1 MCHAALKWRSM
12 LLRRFLAVALA
23 ASMPLAAEI
32 RSLTILHTNDVHAHL
47 MPLDN
52 HMGGFAYLASVIRQE
67 RANCTDCILLNAG
80 DLVQGTPVST
90 IYHGL
95 PVFEIGNLFG
105 YDAATLG
112 NHEFDYGWMQAR
124 KFIATAKYPIVTA
137 NLVNAKGELFTPK
150 PYVILKVNELRVAV
164 IGGMTEEL
172 HTLTNPDSMGDWR
185 TTPLV
190 EAVRKCAAELRGQA
204 DLIVLLAHIDLKEE
218 QAILE
223 SVPEVQ
229 VSVTGHIHT
238 GLTEARSHDG
248 RVLVRVRGYGVE
260 LGRLD
265 LKVDTATH
273 KLADWKWKRIPVD
286 STKAAP
292 AADVAALVDNW
303 EAQVKAVV
311 DRPLAISTRA
321 FTPREIK
328 TLMEKALREE
338 TGADF
343 VFINAG
349 GVRDILPKGQLLER
363 NVWNIMP
370 FDNLL
375 VMGTF
380 KGKDLPAVVLDGRK
394 VDPNHEYTLAVS
406 DFTAANQSTDENLRT
421 TGLEF
426 PHQIGMVRDLL
437 IDWFRKKKVIE

>member
-1 MCHAALKWRSM
+1 MAL
-12 LLRRFLAVALA
+12 VACA
-23 ASMPLAAEI
+23 PLAAEI

-52 HMGGFAYLASVIRQE
+52 HLGGFAYLASVIRQE

-90 IYHGL
+90 IFHGL
-95 PVFEIGNLFG
+95 PVFEIANLFG

-124 KFIATAKYPIVTA
+124 KFIETAKYPIVTA
-137 NLVNAKGELFTPK
+137 NLVNAKDELFTPK
-150 PYVILKVNELRVAV
+150 PYVILKVNQLRVGV

-172 HTLTNPDSMGDWR
+172 HSLTNPDSMGDWH

-204 DLIVLLAHIDLKEE
+204 DLIVLLAHIDLNEE
-218 QAILE
+218 RAILE

-238 GLTEARSHDG
+238 GITEAHSHDG
-248 RVLVRVRGYGVE
+248 RVLVRLKSYGVE
-260 LGRLD
+260 IGRLD

-286 STKAAP
+286 SSKTAP
-292 AADVAALVDNW
+292 AADVAVLVDNW
-303 EAQVKAVV
+303 EAQVKALV
-311 DRPLAISTRA
+311 DRPLAISKRE

-328 TLMEKALREE
+328 ILMEKALREE

-349 GVRDILPKGQLLER
+349 GVRDILPKGQLQER

-370 FDNLL
+370 FDNML

-380 KGKDLPAVVLDGRK
+380 KGKDLPAVVVGDRK

-406 DFTAANQSTDENLRT
+406 DFTAANQATAENLRT

>member
-12 LLRRFLAVALA
+12 SLRRYLAVALVA
-23 ASMPLAAEI
+23 CAPLAAEI

-47 MPLDN
+47 MPNDGK
-52 HMGGFAYLASVIRQE
+52 MGGFAYLASVIRQE

-95 PVFEIGNLFG
+95 PVFEIANLFG

-124 KFIATAKYPIVTA
+124 KFITIAKYPIVTA

-172 HTLTNPDSMGDWR
+172 HTLTNPSSMGDWH

-204 DLIVLLAHIDLKEE
+204 DLIVLLAHIDGNEE

-229 VSVTGHIHT
+229 VSVTGHLHT
-238 GLTEARSHDG
+238 GLTEARSHGG
-248 RVLVRVRGYGVE
+248 RVLVRVKSYGVE
-260 LGRLD
+260 LGRLN

-286 STKAAP
+286 STKTAP

-303 EAQVKAVV
+303 ETQVKALV
-311 DRPLAISTRA
+311 DRPMAISKRE

-328 TLMEKALREE
+328 SLMEKALCEE

-370 FDNLL
+370 FDNVL

-406 DFTAANQSTDENLRT
+406 DFTAANQATAENLRT

-426 PHQIGMVRDLL
+426 PHQSGLVRDLL

>member
-1 MCHAALKWRSM
+1 
-12 LLRRFLAVALA
+12 
-23 ASMPLAAEI
+23 
-32 RSLTILHTNDVHAHL
+32 
-47 MPLDN
+47 
-52 HMGGFAYLASVIRQE
+52 
-67 RANCTDCILLNAG
+67 
-80 DLVQGTPVST
+80 
-90 IYHGL
+90 
-95 PVFEIGNLFG
+95 
-105 YDAATLG
+105 
-112 NHEFDYGWMQAR
+112 MQAR
-124 KFIATAKYPIVTA
+124 KFIETARYPIVTA

-150 PYVILKVNELRVAV
+150 PYVVLKVNQLRVGV

-172 HTLTNPDSMGDWR
+172 RTLTNPSSMGDWH

-190 EAVRKCAAELRGQA
+190 EAVRKYAAELRGQT
-204 DLIVLLAHIDLKEE
+204 DLIVLLAHIDESEE

-223 SVPEVQ
+223 SVPEIQ

-238 GLTEARSHDG
+238 GLTAARSHDG
-248 RVLVRVRGYGVE
+248 RVLVRVKSYGVE

-273 KLADWKWKRIPVD
+273 KLVDWKWKRIPVD
-286 STKAAP
+286 SSKTAP
-292 AADVAALVDNW
+292 AADVAALVEKW
-303 EAQVKAVV
+303 EAQVKALV
-311 DRPLAISTRA
+311 DRPLAISRRE
-321 FTPREIK
+321 FRPLEIK
-328 TLMEKALREE
+328 TLMENALREE

-363 NVWNIMP
+363 HIWNIMP
-370 FDNLL
+370 FDDML

-380 KGKDLPAVVLDGRK
+380 KGKDLPAVVVGARK

-406 DFTAANQSTDENLRT
+406 DFTAANQATAENLRT
-421 TGLEF
+421 SGLEF

>member
-1 MCHAALKWRSM
+1 MWHAALKWRSM
-12 LLRRFLAVALA
+12 SLRRLLA
-23 ASMPLAAEI
+23 AALVLCAPLAAEI

-47 MPLDN
+47 MPNDSHL
-52 HMGGFAYLASVIRQE
+52 GGFAYLASLIRQE
-67 RANCTDCILLNAG
+67 RAHCADCILLNAG

-90 IYHGL
+90 IFHGL
-95 PVFEIGNLFG
+95 PVFEIANLFG

-124 KFIATAKYPIVTA
+124 KFIETAKYPMVTA
-137 NLVNAKGELFTPK
+137 NLANSKGELFTPK
-150 PYVILKVNELRVAV
+150 PYVVLTVNQLRVGV

-172 HTLTNPDSMGDWR
+172 HTLTNPNSMGDWH

-190 EAVRKCAAELRGQA
+190 EAVRKCAAELRGQT
-204 DLIVLLAHIDLKEE
+204 DLIVLLAHIDGDEE

-223 SVPEVQ
+223 SVPDVQ
-229 VSVTGHIHT
+229 ISVTGHLHN
-238 GLTEARSHDG
+238 GLTLARSHDG
-248 RVLVRVRGYGVE
+248 RVLVRLKSYGVE

-273 KLADWKWKRIPVD
+273 KLTDWKWKRIPVD
-286 STKAAP
+286 SSKTAP
-292 AADVAALVDNW
+292 AADVAALVDKW
-303 EAQVKAVV
+303 ETQVKALV
-311 DRPLAISTRA
+311 DRPLAISQRQ

-328 TLMEKALREE
+328 TLMEKALCEE

-349 GVRDILPKGQLLER
+349 GVRDNLPKGQLLER

-370 FDNLL
+370 FDDML

-380 KGKDLPAVVLDGRK
+380 KGKDLPAVVVGDRK

-406 DFTAANQSTDENLRT
+406 EFTAANQATAENLRT

>member
-12 LLRRFLAVALA
+12 SLRRFLAVALVA
-23 ASMPLAAEI
+23 CSPLAAEI

-47 MPLDN
+47 MPNDN
-52 HMGGFAYLASVIRQE
+52 HLGGFAYLASAIRHE

-95 PVFEIGNLFG
+95 PVYEIANLFG

-124 KFIATAKYPIVTA
+124 KFITTAKYPIVTA
-137 NLVNAKGELFTPK
+137 NLVNAGKDLFTPY
-150 PYVILKVNELRVAV
+150 PYAILKVNQLRVAV

-172 HTLTNPDSMGDWR
+172 HTLTNPNSMGDWH

-204 DLIVLLAHIDLKEE
+204 DLIVLLAHIDGNEE

-223 SVPEVQ
+223 LVPEVQ
-229 VSVTGHIHT
+229 VSVTGHLHT

-248 RVLVRVRGYGVE
+248 RVLVRVKSYGVE

-286 STKAAP
+286 STKIAP

-303 EAQVKAVV
+303 ETQVKAVV
-311 DRPLAISTRA
+311 DRPLAISKRE

-349 GVRDILPKGQLLER
+349 GVRDSLPKGQLLER
-363 NVWNIMP
+363 HVWNIMP
-370 FDNLL
+370 FDNVL

-394 VDPNHEYTLAVS
+394 VDPNREYTLAVS
-406 DFTAANQSTDENLRT
+406 DFTAANQSTAENLRT

>member
-1 MCHAALKWRSM
+1 
-12 LLRRFLAVALA
+12 
-23 ASMPLAAEI
+23 
-32 RSLTILHTNDVHAHL
+32 
-47 MPLDN
+47 
-52 HMGGFAYLASVIRQE
+52 
-67 RANCTDCILLNAG
+67 
-80 DLVQGTPVST
+80 
-90 IYHGL
+90 
-95 PVFEIGNLFG
+95 
-105 YDAATLG
+105 
-112 NHEFDYGWMQAR
+112 
-124 KFIATAKYPIVTA
+124 
-137 NLVNAKGELFTPK
+137 
-150 PYVILKVNELRVAV
+150 
-164 IGGMTEEL
+164 
-172 HTLTNPDSMGDWR
+172 MGDWH

-190 EAVRKCAAELRGQA
+190 EAVRKCAAQLRGQA
-204 DLIVLLAHIDLKEE
+204 DLIVLLAHIDGNEE

-229 VSVTGHIHT
+229 VSVTGHLHT

-248 RVLVRVRGYGVE
+248 RVLVRVKSYGVE

-273 KLADWKWKRIPVD
+273 KLADWKWKRIAVD
-286 STKAAP
+286 STKTAP

-303 EAQVKAVV
+303 ETQVKALV
-311 DRPLAISTRA
+311 DRPMAISKRE

-328 TLMEKALREE
+328 SLMEKALCEE

-370 FDNLL
+370 FDNML

-380 KGKDLPAVVLDGRK
+380 KGKDLPGAVLNGRK

-406 DFTAANQSTDENLRT
+406 DFTAANQSTAENLHT
-421 TGLEF
+421 TGLQF

>member
-1 MCHAALKWRSM
+1 MWHAALKWRCMS
-12 LLRRFLAVALA
+12 LRRFLAAALIA
-23 ASMPLAAEI
+23 CAPLAAEI

-47 MPLDN
+47 MPSDSHL
-52 HMGGFAYLASVIRQE
+52 GGFAYLASVIRQE
-67 RANCTDCILLNAG
+67 RAQCADCILLNAG

-90 IYHGL
+90 IFHGL
-95 PVFEIGNLFG
+95 PVYEVANLFG

-124 KFIATAKYPIVTA
+124 KFIETAKYPIVTA

-164 IGGMTEEL
+164 IGGMTEDL
-172 HTLTNPDSMGDWR
+172 HTLTSPDSMGDWH

-190 EAVRKCAAELRGQA
+190 EAVRKCAAGLRGQA
-204 DLIVLLAHIDLKEE
+204 DLVVLVAHINGNEE
-218 QAILE
+218 KTILE

-229 VSVTGHIHT
+229 VSVTGHLHN
-238 GLTEARSHDG
+238 GLTEARSRDG
-248 RVLVRVRGYGVE
+248 RVLVRVKSYGVE

-273 KLADWKWKRIPVD
+273 KLAGWKWRRIPID
-286 STKAAP
+286 STRTAP
-292 AADVAALVDNW
+292 AADVAALVDKW
-303 EAQVKAVV
+303 ETQVKALV
-311 DRPLAISTRA
+311 DRPLAISKRE
-321 FTPREIK
+321 FTPRELK
-328 TLMEKALREE
+328 PLMENALREE

-363 NVWNIMP
+363 NVWDIMP
-370 FDNLL
+370 FDNML

-380 KGKDLPAVVLDGRK
+380 KGKDLPPVVLNGRK

-406 DFTAANQSTDENLRT
+406 DFTAANQSTAENLRT
-421 TGLEF
+421 TGLAF
-426 PHQIGMVRDLL
+426 PHQLGMVRDLL